1 MLKKKKILGQDDI
14 RKRTEE
20 LGQQITADFKNL
32 DDLILI
38 GVLKGSFVFMA
49 DLMRSISLPLQI
61 DFIRV
66 ASYGKNHTSSE
77 TITLTK
83 DVEISVEGKNIL
95 LIEDIIDTGLTL
107 SFLKKYFLDQKVKT
121 VQVCTLINK
130 KERRKVEIQADYT
143 GFEIAD
149 GFLVGYGL
157 DYAEQYRH
165 LPDIYQLE
173 MNHEHE

>member
-1 MLKKKKILGQDDI
+1 M
-14 RKRTEE
+14 
-20 LGQQITADFKNL
+20 
-32 DDLILI
+32 
-38 GVLKGSFVFMA
+38 
-49 DLMRSISLPLQI
+49 
-61 DFIRV
+61 
-66 ASYGKNHTSSE
+66 
-77 TITLTK
+77 
-83 DVEISVEGKNIL
+83 EGKSIL

-107 SFLKKYFLDQKVKT
+107 SFVKKYFLDQKVKS

-130 KERRKVEIQADYT
+130 KERRKVEIKADYT
-143 GFEIAD
+143 GFELAD